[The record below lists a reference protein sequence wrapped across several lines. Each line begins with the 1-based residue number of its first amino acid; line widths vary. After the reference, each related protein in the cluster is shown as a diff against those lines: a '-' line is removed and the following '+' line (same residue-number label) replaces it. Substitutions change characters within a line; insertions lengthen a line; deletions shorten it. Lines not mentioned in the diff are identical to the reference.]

1 MRSKKKARF
10 QKQDFA
16 LFYDI
21 IRSSEKPVS
30 YTHLDVYKRQVDA
43 QYISAALDEEESSRI
58 ESEDGQTLVI
68 IDVPYME
75 EEQEEKTV
83 VYTTTSIGI
92 ILTPANFITVSARE
106 TLVIDEFAE
115 GRVKG
120 VQTHLKTRF
129 LLAILLRVA
138 ARFQL
143 YLKQIDR
150 LSLATETQL
159 HRSMQNK
166 ELFQLLGLEK
176 SLVYFSTSLKSN
188 ELTLEKILRGRIIK
202 LYEDDQDLLE
212 DVLIEIKQAIEMCN
226 IYSGILSGTMDAF
239 ASIISNNLNIVMKI
253 LAAVTI
259 VMAIPNIVF
268 GFYGM
273 NVGGFGGVT
282 MFVPIAVT
290 LILMALSA
298 AKQSGDCCKV
308 VAKINRKSL
317 LELVST
323 ESLIDSVVSTGAVTT
338 ELILQYIRA
347 MKNASASKVKTLH
360 RIVDEKVEALEFSV
374 TPDISFAG
382 VPLRDL
388 NLKRGLLLAGIVR
401 QNGQIVIPSGND
413 VLHLHDDVIVV
424 TTDTQLEDLRDIL
437 AE

>member
-1 MRSKKKARF
+1 MIK
-10 QKQDFA
+10 
-16 LFYDI
+16 FYKTLENRMTELPEYSEGCWVSAVCPTPDE
-21 IRSSEKPVS
+21 IRYLIEQ
-30 YTHLDVYKRQVDA
+30 LGVDA

-150 LSLATETQL
+150 LSLVTETQL

-273 NVGGFGGVT
+273 NVVGFGGVT

-298 AKQSGDCCKV
+298 V
-308 VAKINRKSL
+308 
-317 LELVST
+317 
-323 ESLIDSVVSTGAVTT
+323 
-338 ELILQYIRA
+338 
-347 MKNASASKVKTLH
+347 
-360 RIVDEKVEALEFSV
+360 
-374 TPDISFAG
+374 
-382 VPLRDL
+382 
-388 NLKRGLLLAGIVR
+388 
-401 QNGQIVIPSGND
+401 
-413 VLHLHDDVIVV
+413 
-424 TTDTQLEDLRDIL
+424 IL
-437 AE
+437 AKLGMFK